1 MLFTSLHPSARTHG
15 FTLVMTL
22 ITLAAVTLLVVGLFA
37 NVSSDTVSADNHDE
51 AFRAQTAI
59 TAGLN
64 RVSAVLKNATWS
76 DDFIVFHHDQNPSQ
90 TDPRLKEPVVTI
102 ARATLK
108 GSTELPDYQTVWEQI
123 PLVSGAQPPAETTGT
138 LTTPQEPLQGKVD
151 ANGYTSPARDLPK
164 RLPWQPKVTTWWE
177 TVYDESTPPKPIA
190 RYCYYVED
198 LQGSLSLDHVG
209 NADDAA
215 DNASPNVLRDSH
227 AREPF
232 AIFAG
237 GSSTAPASPHLWYR
251 GQAPGMRTPDDDP
264 KTDDSR
270 WVNNQVA
277 LYNLVAPTLPIDDND
292 TAAQIDNVILQARNF
307 PLNASQTRFAS
318 LLTGP
323 EAWKAVVLQNN
334 QQHPWQTWLR
344 RTSPDAKVG
353 KFPDPNAGRLAHDI
367 ARRLEEFTATG
378 IQPYHELALIPG
390 EAGVFAHPREPKL
403 NLNRVLEQI
412 RRGEITDRQAVEVI
426 ADHIE
431 RHLPLPDTISPN
443 SLKGFGQRSGAFPY
457 PGGVNADMKEDNCRN
472 YIRSLA
478 ASMIDYADLD
488 CLPTA
493 LFHSDDRLPSE
504 QSTVSADA
512 RYRGLDSYPLVSE
525 SFLMNNWVSRTTSN
539 NRLMIRFSLVFFT
552 ELWNMTNRQVTGTYQ
567 VEYSDNATLQAGTRN
582 YQLRDSF
589 DKIVSDQNEIVGED
603 GTRWVKLY
611 EPKSDGSGE
620 ADPTKSQVTLL
631 PNEYKVLGSRPII
644 FEFDAG
650 PSTLTV
656 NELTVQR
663 DTTSYYR
670 LRINPS
676 EDQQTPSLFGG
687 LATSDSQDRFWII
700 DRCGG
705 GIERNE
711 RRPKYAPADQ
721 RLQMTGTLPTYGY
734 GVNNNFSANNS
745 GDPRAAWHIQDT
757 LAMVNYS
764 NGASP
769 WGRNY
774 RSNVGDG
781 KIYGVTKPSMWG
793 DRGHD
798 SAQGIVASTDT
809 NHPFSAGI
817 LAKKKAP
824 TALEQAMGPTRI
836 SNAGRYF
843 SVTELSNIYDPLF
856 WDPNGGGAGNNP
868 LTGDGAWQLFWDISK
883 QAKPSP
889 LYSGGH
895 TLRIGRPEHTLF
907 RTKATDGEQNDRR
920 LCASTL
926 LDLFHCGIPTVGSP
940 ENADNLRDLT
950 GPLIQIMGQVNI
962 NTAPREVLRTLVAG
976 ELLSDPAIKPSL
988 TTGTDHIL
996 PPQGGK
1002 DDQADLIADAI
1013 IRARPFTSVSSVPEN
1028 AVVSASERR
1037 PVLGTPELYTNW
1049 KSGTSQWNDSAA
1061 EETFARLY
1069 NSSTVRSRNFRVF
1082 VTGQAIGAKRSDPT
1096 QVEVLSTR
1104 SRVFQVLVR
1113 PLRDPVTGAINDQ
1126 RVDITYEQDL

>member
-1 MLFTSLHPSARTHG
+1 MKLTPPHLFTRRHG

-37 NVSSDTVSADNHDE
+37 NVSSDTVSADNYDE
-51 AFRAQTAI
+51 AFRAQTAV
-59 TAGLN
+59 TTGFN
-64 RVSAVLKNATWS
+64 RVSAVLRNATWS
-76 DDFIVFHHDQNPSQ
+76 DDFIVYHHDQNPSQ
-90 TDPRLKEPVVTI
+90 TDPRLQEPVVTI
-102 ARATLK
+102 ARATFDGDTTK
-108 GSTELPDYQTVWEQI
+108 ADYQTEWQQI
-123 PLVSGAQPPAETTGT
+123 PLVSGAEPPADTKGM
-138 LTTPQEPLQGKVD
+138 LAVPKEPLQGKVD
-151 ANGYTSPARDLPK
+151 ANGYTSPARNLPK
-164 RLPWQPKVTTWWE
+164 RLPWQPKVSTWWE
-177 TVYDESTPPKPIA
+177 TVYDESNPPKPIA

-209 NADDAA
+209 NTDEAA
-215 DNASPNVLRDSH
+215 DATAADVLRDRH
-227 AREPF
+227 IREPF
-232 AIFAG
+232 AISA
-237 GSSTAPASPHLWYR
+237 SSSSPATTNPHLWYR

-277 LYNLVAPTLPIDDND
+277 LYNLIAPTLPVDDND
-292 TAAQIDNVILQARNF
+292 TAAQIDNFLIQARYL
-307 PLNASQTRFAS
+307 PVKGSTTQFAS

-353 KFPDPNAGRLAHDI
+353 KYPDPNAGRLAHDI

-378 IQPYHELALIPG
+378 IQPYHELALIPA
-390 EAGVFAHPREPKL
+390 EAGVFANPREPKL

-412 RRGEITDRQAVEVI
+412 RRKQITNRQAVELI

-431 RHLPLPDTISPN
+431 RHLPSPDSISST
-443 SLKGFGQRSGAFPY
+443 SLKGFGQRGGAFPY
-457 PGGVNADMKEDNCRN
+457 PGGVNATMDEDTCRN

-488 CLPTA
+488 SLPTA
-493 LFHSDDRLPSE
+493 LFEGDDRLPSE
-504 QSTVSADA
+504 QSSVPSDA
-512 RYRGLDSYPLVSE
+512 RYRGLDSFPLVSE
-525 SFLMNNWVSRTTSN
+525 SFLMNNWVSRTTAN
-539 NRLMIRFSLVFFT
+539 NRLVIRFSLVFFA
-552 ELWNMTNRQVTGTYQ
+552 ELWNMTNRPITATYQ
-567 VEYSDNATLQAGTRN
+567 SEYSDNATLQAGTRN

-620 ADPTKSQVTLL
+620 ADTNKSQVTLL

-656 NELTVQR
+656 NEITVQR
-663 DTTSYYR
+663 DTTSFYR
-670 LRINPS
+670 LRFNPN

-687 LATSDSQDRFWII
+687 LTAPDSLDQFWVI
-700 DRCGG
+700 DRSGG

-711 RRPKYAPADQ
+711 RRPKYTPTDQ
-721 RLQMTGTLPTYGY
+721 RIQLTGTLPTYGY

-817 LAKKKAP
+817 LVKIKAP
-824 TALEQAMGPTRI
+824 TAVEQAMGPTRI

-868 LTGDGAWQLFWDISK
+868 LTGDGAWQLFWDIGK

-895 TLRIGRPEHTLF
+895 TLRIGRPEHSLF
-907 RTKATDGEQNDRR
+907 RTKATDGQQEDRR

-940 ENADNLRDLT
+940 ENDDNLRDLT
-950 GPLIQIMGQVNI
+950 GPLIRVMGQVNI
-962 NTAPREVLRTLVAG
+962 NTAPREVLRTLSAG
-976 ELLSDPAIKPSL
+976 ELVSDPAIKPSL
-988 TTGTDHIL
+988 NTGTDHL
-996 PPQGGK
+996 QPPQGSE
-1002 DDQADLIADAI
+1002 DEQADLIADAI

-1028 AVVSASERR
+1028 AVVSASDRR
-1037 PVLGTPELYTNW
+1037 PVFGTPELYTHW
-1049 KSGTSQWNDSAA
+1049 KNGTSQWNDSAA

-1113 PLRDPVTGAINDQ
+1113 PLRDPETGAINDQ